1 MSCNYN
7 LKEYDAIVQQMIDLD
22 REKIIYPITTD
33 NAVIITS
40 LENSPITLTEY
51 LATIKQ
57 YTDISLELYDR
68 SIIDETPEGKA
79 YKATDGLQLEGDL
92 KELQQNLNNFKDA
105 INSLELYNYS
115 IRLNNLY
122 NNFISLQNSV
132 EHLQNV
138 VSNIKYEYE
147 VIVFK
152 VTDSKNTPEE
162 PRIDNNGNITGGWD
176 ISYNSSQIEN
186 SYIWMATT
194 IVTVKNNSI
203 TYSPPWKIMLL
214 YSNGQYVGE
223 SSKYE
228 KSIYYLTSEYRQNLS
243 TPTENYKNE
252 GWSDSPTGVSM
263 QNPYEYISTRYYSLD
278 NNPLGEWSTPVLWSR
293 WGSVGRDSSDI
304 EYIYCA
310 VNLEENSQVWPFT
323 DTDDRSPNSWNPNT
337 VEFQEVGYIK
347 QNQKNLWY
355 NNPVGL
361 TTQYPY
367 QFVSIRKR
375 YYQRETD
382 SYIWQRYTKPVLWSS
397 LGKDGNATEV
407 QGLMGPVVRF
417 KGLYKDTETYVNM
430 KNDTSLSV
438 NDIRYVDVVK
448 LVNDQYNDY
457 YMVLP
462 EENSTRS
469 VTGKIPPNYPN
480 DWKKAEGFEFIATD
494 VLYAEEGKID
504 YLASNE
510 VVIFDKDPD
519 GGDANIVAGM
529 TGGNSTL
536 IIDDSLSTEGNNPVR
551 IWAGSN
557 AEYQEN
563 GTSIN
568 LQEAPFRVH
577 EDGKLVA
584 KDAEINGDIGASSIS
599 LITNTSTNTGMFWYN
614 QNEIILPE
622 FRTDQHKL
630 AYILL
635 YNNKSQCTVKTS
647 NNNKILYYK
656 VDTVSNE
663 KQFEKTSQLDIDDN
677 SLYTLISN
685 YDSTTGEYQWVIT
698 QQGVYYTNIS
708 NNNDIIDASF
718 EIITNSVPE
727 DPTKVQVYVTRV
739 ESIYS
744 SQQHTSVVNIY
755 FKFKLGN
762 RVQYQS
768 VDINRAELFSLMLL
782 LKLPRTINFTDVLY
796 TLNNNSSFCF
806 GPITKVE
813 DMTDQETIQDNL
825 DSYIVPIGSKGG
837 NYIYLVE
844 GIATDEYMLSLNLLD
859 TSEQYIIDQQV
870 HMNMDNINVEHYLD
884 ETIKL
889 RKK

>member
-1 MSCNYN
+1 MNCNYN

-68 SIIDETPEGKA
+68 SIIGETPEGKA
-79 YKATDGLQLEGDL
+79 YKATDGIQLEENL
-92 KELQQNLNNFKDA
+92 EELQQNLDNFKDE
-105 INSLELYNYS
+105 INSLGLYNYN

-122 NNFISLQNSV
+122 NNFTTLQNSV
-132 EHLQNV
+132 NYLQDI

-147 VIVFK
+147 IILFK
-152 VTDSKNTPEE
+152 VTQKSDIPEE
-162 PRIDNNGNITGGWD
+162 PKPVGNGYFSDNWD
-176 ISYNSSQIEN
+176 ISYDSSQVEN
-186 SYIWMATT
+186 NYVWMATS
-194 IVTVKNNSI
+194 IITVKNGNIS
-203 TYSPPWKIMLL
+203 YSPWKVMLL

-228 KSIYYLTSEYRQNLS
+228 KSIYYITSEYRQNLAK
-243 TPTENYKNE
+243 PTDNYLNE
-252 GWSDSPTGVSM
+252 GWANSPTGVSM
-263 QNPYEYISTRYYSLD
+263 QQPYEYISTRYYSLD

-310 VNLEENSQVWPFT
+310 INLDNEQENWPFA
-323 DTDDRSPNSWNPNT
+323 DNDDKSPNSWDPNT
-337 VEFQEVGYIK
+337 VQFQEPEYIK
-347 QNQKNLWY
+347 ESQTELWY
-355 NNPVGL
+355 DNPVGL

-382 SYIWQRYTKPVLWSS
+382 SYIWQRYSKPVLWSS

-448 LVNDQYNDY
+448 YDDGNY

-469 VTGKIPPNYPN
+469 VKGKTPPNYPN

-536 IIDDSLSTEGNNPVR
+536 IIDGSANGEGNNPVR

-557 AEYQEN
+557 AEYQED
-563 GTSIN
+563 GTTIN
-568 LQEAPFRVH
+568 LQETPFRVH

-584 KDAEINGDIGASSIS
+584 KDAEINGDISASSIS
-599 LITNTSTNTGMFWYN
+599 LITDTSTNTGMFWYN

-635 YNNKSQCTVKTS
+635 YNNESQCTVKTP
-647 NNNKILYYK
+647 NDNIKILYYQ

-663 KQFEKTSQLDIDDN
+663 KSFEKTSQLDIDDN
-677 SLYTLISN
+677 NLYTLISN
-685 YDSTTGEYQWVIT
+685 YDRTTGQYQWVIT
-698 QQGVYYTNIS
+698 QQGVYYTNVSS
-708 NNNDIIDASF
+708 NNNIIDAPF
-718 EIITNSVPE
+718 EIILNNAPENSS
-727 DPTKVQVYVTRV
+727 KVQVYITRV
-739 ESIYS
+739 ESVYS
-744 SQQHTSVVNIY
+744 SQQHTSRVNIY

-762 RVQYQS
+762 RLQYQG
-768 VDINRAELFSLMLL
+768 VDIDRAEIFSLILL
-782 LKLPRTINFTDVLY
+782 LKLPKTINYTDVLY
-796 TLNNNSSFCF
+796 TLNSNSSFCF
-806 GPITKVE
+806 NSITRIE
-813 DMTDQETIQDNL
+813 DMGESEQESAQNNL
-825 DSYIVPIGSKGG
+825 DSYSLSIGSKNG
-837 NYIYLVE
+837 NYIYLTE
-844 GIATDEYMLSLNLLD
+844 GNATNEYMLSLNLLD
-859 TSEQYIIDQQV
+859 TSEQFIIDQQIPIN
-870 HMNMDNINVEHYLD
+870 MNNISAEYYLD
-884 ETIKL
+884 NEVVKL